1 MVQDSY
7 PLSPLQ
13 QGMLFHHLEARTRG
27 VDVEQLE
34 VRLNEPIDTNRLA
47 DAWARVAKQNPILR
61 TRFRWEGLQTPVQEV
76 LHEVAVP
83 FETRDLSEMTPEAQA
98 EALGRFL
105 AEDRSR
111 AFALDVAPLWRVTV
125 LHLGADRRQLV
136 FTYSHAILNSC
147 YASVVKEV
155 FDVYAAMGRGEPPL
169 FEARPAYREHID
181 WLQKHLTT
189 NAAAAE
195 TYWRNS
201 LAGFRTPTNL
211 EALRIATSHAQPAA
225 GHATLEFALSPAH
238 TGKLH
243 DLRDRASLRT
253 SVFVEAAWA
262 LVLSAFSAQDDVVY
276 GITRACRR
284 SSIQGADRVLG
295 LFINTVPMRVKL
307 PSELPVLELCR
318 QLREQQIELRRFEHT
333 PLVDILRTSDVPR
346 GQPLFESIIVFN
358 SQTDDA
364 RLKSFGE
371 EWQRRDFALH
381 DQTNFPFNVMAYDG
395 PQLTF
400 KLSYD
405 PSCFAPAAVE
415 RIADLMQ
422 ANSCRDC
429 RPP

>member
-34 VRLNEPIDTNRLA
+34 VRLNEPIDTNRFA

-125 LHLGADRRQLV
+125 LHLGANRRQVV

-155 FDVYAAMGRGEPPL
+155 FDVYAAIGRGEPPS

-189 NAAAAE
+189 SAAAAE
-195 TYWRNS
+195 TYWRGS

-211 EALRIATSHAQPAA
+211 EALRIATSPAQPAA

-262 LVLSAFSAQDDVVY
+262 LVLSAFSAQDDVIY

-307 PSELPVLELCR
+307 TLRAAGARTLPPVAR
-318 QLREQQIELRRFEHT
+318 AADRAT
-333 PLVDILRTSDVPR
+333 PLRTHPTRRYPSNQR
-346 GQPLFESIIVFN
+346 GASR
-358 SQTDDA
+358 A
-364 RLKSFGE
+364 
-371 EWQRRDFALH
+371 A
-381 DQTNFPFNVMAYDG
+381 
-395 PQLTF
+395 TF
-400 KLSYD
+400 
-405 PSCFAPAAVE
+405 
-415 RIADLMQ
+415 
-422 ANSCRDC
+422 
-429 RPP
+429 